1 MERSAG
7 GFGTGVAAGSCPV
20 VQMWFGLLDGQEPWA
35 KVLEVTQ
42 GPAELPALG
51 APAQPELGAAE
62 LSVPL
67 QEGK

>member
-1 MERSAG
+1 M
-7 GFGTGVAAGSCPV
+7 